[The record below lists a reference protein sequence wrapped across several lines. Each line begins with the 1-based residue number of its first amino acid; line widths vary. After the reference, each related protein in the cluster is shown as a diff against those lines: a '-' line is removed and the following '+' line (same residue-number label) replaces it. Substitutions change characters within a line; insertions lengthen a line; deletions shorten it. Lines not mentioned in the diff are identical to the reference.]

1 MEQLLER
8 IAKNSDQLAFGQLFS
23 HYCDRLIYF
32 AAAFVR
38 SREEAEEVV
47 ADVFVKLWQTR
58 ERLPDIRYFQ
68 TYLYTAVRN
77 TALNHQS
84 RAIFPHEA
92 LDDGH
97 AALVPCLVTPEDALI
112 SRENLRQI
120 EQAVNQ
126 LPLRCRLIFKLVK
139 EDGLSYREVAEVLDI
154 SVNTVNAQITI
165 ALKKLGSAIDLRK
178 PFRIPLARK

>member
-23 HYCDRLIYF
+23 HFSDRLIYF
-32 AAAFVR
+32 ASALVR

-47 ADVFVKLWQTR
+47 ADVFVKLWQNR
-58 ERLPDIRYFQ
+58 SQLLEIRHFQ
-68 TYLYTAVRN
+68 TYVYTAVRN
-77 TALNHQS
+77 TALNHRS
-84 RAIFPHEA
+84 RSIFPIEE
-92 LDDGH
+92 LEGNE
-97 AALVPCLVTPEDALI
+97 AALIPCVVSPEESLI

-120 EQAVNQ
+120 EQAVNG
-126 LPLRCRLIFKLVK
+126 LPIRCRLIFKLVK

-165 ALKKLGSAIDLRK
+165 ALKKLSSAIDLRK
-178 PFRIPLARK
+178 PFRIPLVRK

>member
-23 HYCDRLIYF
+23 YYSDRLIYF
-32 AAAFVR
+32 ATALVR

-47 ADVFVKLWQTR
+47 ADVFVKLWQQR
-58 ERLPDIRYFQ
+58 ARLLDIHYFQ

-77 TALNHQS
+77 TALNHTS
-84 RAIFPHEA
+84 RSVIPYEE
-92 LDDGH
+92 LEDQH
-97 AALVPCLVTPEDALI
+97 ATLMPCVVSPEESLI

-120 EQAVNQ
+120 EQAVNE

-154 SVNTVNAQITI
+154 SINTVNAQITI

-178 PFRIPLARK
+178 PFRLPLARK